1 MNYKAYMRSDEWKA
15 LREKKLEACQ
25 HKCECEGGCYREAT
39 QIHHLHYETLGDESF
54 EDLQAL
60 CAKCHM
66 KKSNVRGF
74 YGNVVMDCCQ
84 HLPDTEQPEKILPY
98 HVWHEANFRLQ
109 MDGLKCQVIARKLG
123 AEPIIAALL
132 DNLGILFA
140 CGDIAVEDKVTA
152 AISQFADVVPAE
164 EAGLKG
170 YCDVAYKIKP
180 EFEKCFEVSEEELE
194 TARDAAEAERA
205 DEEARMAEMLN
216 QILSQADNE
225 E

>member
-84 HLPDTEQPEKILPY
+84 HLPDTEPPEKILPY
-98 HVWHEANFRLQ
+98 HVWHEANFRVKIDEAKYRIIGKRLS
-109 MDGLKCQVIARKLG
+109 

-170 YCDVAYKIKP
+170 FRIDVYKIKP
-180 EFEKCFEVSEEELE
+180 EFEKCFEVSEGELE
-194 TARDAAEAERA
+194 TARVAAEAERA
-205 DEEARMAEMLN
+205 AEEARMAEMLN